1 MDSSTY
7 KYVCSTRTEVTSTLS
22 RHKYD
27 LSIFT
32 VSILR
37 TKQQWVT
44 SGQQPHRNDVV
55 ALMVMVIVG
64 SCFGNVF
71 GVFVFENLL
80 IPSRFHNLLFLCSE
94 TITSHSY
101 IYYSVVPLWIYRMFC
116 SSESAEMVFEGS
128 HNKQYN
134 SLGHFVMSRPRWR
147 LNDLKS
153 SFHHLTFEHLSSW
166 PNTHVNINIVYPN
179 EYASHMIHISFCAN
193 SSSVTSHDIICFV
206 STITIIIHSIRC
218 F

>member
-101 IYYSVVPLWIYRMFC
+101 INIIQSCL
-116 SSESAEMVFEGS
+116 SEDIECFAPAKAQKWF
-128 HNKQYN
+128 
-134 SLGHFVMSRPRWR
+134 LRAR
-147 LNDLKS
+147 
-153 SFHHLTFEHLSSW
+153 T
-166 PNTHVNINIVYPN
+166 INNATV
-179 EYASHMIHISFCAN
+179 
-193 SSSVTSHDIICFV
+193 
-206 STITIIIHSIRC
+206 
-218 F
+218 